1 VPLKTDAGERHI
13 DMAPELSRELAKHSL
28 ASRFSK
34 EEDFVFSTES
44 GKPVYCRNASARG
57 LDKAADRAGL
67 NPDGVQRLS
76 FHDLRHT
83 AITHLVRSGADAAQV
98 SRFAG
103 HSKVSTTLD
112 LYVGEFENRKVNDSG
127 QRLAA
132 VYAGAM
138 GDNPTV

>member
-1 VPLKTDAGERHI
+1 MFAT
-13 DMAPELSRELAKHSL
+13 S
-28 ASRFSK
+28 
-34 EEDFVFSTES
+34 S

-67 NPDGVQRLS
+67 NPEGEQRLS

-83 AITHLVRSGADAAQV
+83 AITRLIESGADPVQV

-112 LYVGEFENRKVNDSG
+112 IYSGAFQARQQNDSG
-127 QRLAA
+127 ARLAA
-132 VYAGAM
+132 IYEGAL
-138 GDNPTV
+138 